1 MNVTRLAVLNTL
13 ATLTVAWLP
22 TTDKTITSSNG
33 TDLFKASHGK
43 IRGVNLGSQFV
54 FEPWIATK
62 AWSELGCEGQE
73 SEFDCVMKLGQD
85 AANKAFAKHWDSWI
99 TKEDI
104 KEIRSYGLNTIRIPV
119 GYWMNEDL
127 IYHDSE
133 YFPHGG
139 FAYLEK
145 LCGWASDAGLYIII
159 DLHGAPGAQVAK
171 NAFTGQFADTPGF
184 YVDFQYQRAL
194 EFLEWMTIKVHTL
207 HNFRN
212 VGMLEVVNEPVQNP
226 QVTTTLR
233 SNYYPNAFHTIRKV
247 EGALSIDRKDY
258 LHIQMMDGAWGAG
271 DPHEH
276 LTDDYYA
283 AYDNHRYLKWDPRVE
298 VSKESYIKTSC
309 NDNVATN
316 WPAIIG
322 EWSLGV
328 PDNVQETADWKP
340 YSNLDFYQK
349 WFAAQVQNYEQH
361 QGWIFWTWKTQLGE
375 YRWSY
380 RDGVKA
386 GVIPTDLN
394 AVFRE
399 DVCKGRSS

>member
-1 MNVTRLAVLNTL
+1 MKVTRLAVLNTL

-159 DLHGAPGAQVAK
+159 DLHGAPGAQ
-171 NAFTGQFADTPGF
+171 
-184 YVDFQYQRAL
+184 YQRAL

-233 SNYYPNAFHTIRKV
+233 SNYYPNAFHSIRKV

-298 VSKESYIKTSC
+298 VSKDSYIKTSC

-361 QGWIFWTWKTQLGE
+361 QGWIFWTWKTQLDE